1 MKVHYMYTC
10 NCLRKDMN
18 CRFVLVRM
26 LVAAL
31 TPALNTLFV
40 MLCSQGGAACL
51 QAAQGRASER
61 RHAARH

>member
-1 MKVHYMYTC
+1 MKVHHMYTC
-10 NCLRKDMN
+10 SCLRKDIDR
-18 CRFVLVRM
+18 RFVLVRM

-51 QAAQGRASER
+51 QATQGCASER
-61 RHAARH
+61 RHAARY